1 MIHYYSCKIYSQFIM
16 KVHAFTLVVL
26 CSMLLS
32 TTCYCINPKFF
43 NPSKVPNDE
52 KPWDQA
58 QATWYG
64 TPDGAGSESGACS
77 YGKTVESPPISKLT
91 AAVGHYIFR
100 QGYGCGACYEVKC
113 TDNAAC
119 SGKPVTV
126 VVSDECPS
134 CSGYHFNLSG
144 AAFASIANPGQ
155 QDILHKLGQVNLQYR
170 RVSCSFGSSIAFTIG
185 ENSEPNKLE
194 LSMEYVNGDAD
205 VHIENGPEQGL
216 EISHV
221 WGATWSVF
229 AGGYSIQPP
238 FNFTLVQRYPNG
250 TKGKTILVPNVFTQY
265 WKIGQVYQSTINF

>member
-1 MIHYYSCKIYSQFIM
+1 M
-16 KVHAFTLVVL
+16 KVHTFTLVVL

-119 SGKPVTV
+119 SEKPVTV

-170 RVSCSFGSSIAFTIG
+170 RVSCSFGNSIAVRIG
-185 ENSEPNKLE
+185 ENSRPPTYMEA
-194 LSMEYVNGDAD
+194 SIEYVNGDAEYID
-205 VHIENGPEQGL
+205 L
-216 EISHV
+216 EVRDQSFLTV
-221 WGATWSVF
+221 SRVGGATWSFFF
-229 AGGYSIQPP
+229 AGYNLQPP
-238 FNFTLVQRYPNG
+238 MTLTLTQRYSNG
-250 TKGKTILVPNVFTQY
+250 TKGKTIQLPNIIPVD
-265 WKIGQVYQSTINF
+265 WKIGQLYQSKTNF

>member
-1 MIHYYSCKIYSQFIM
+1 MSKSGPKLATVARVKALTEVQTGMVLIFEGTEKLHLI
-16 KVHAFTLVVL
+16 LVLLL
-26 CSMLLS
+26 CVGM
-32 TTCYCINPKFF
+32 TIVIEMAP
-43 NPSKVPNDE
+43 PSSFRSKENADAE
-52 KPWDQA
+52 AKE
-58 QATWYG
+58 G
-64 TPDGAGSESGACS
+64 CGACS

-155 QDILHKLGQVNLQYR
+155 QDILRKLGQVNLQYR
-170 RVSCSFGSSIAFTIG
+170 RVSCSFGRSIAFRMG

-194 LSMEYVNGDAD
+194 VSMEYVNGDAD
-205 VHIENGPEQGL
+205 IHIENGPEQGL

-229 AGGYSIQPP
+229 AGGYAIQPP
-238 FNFTLVQRYPNG
+238 FNFTLVQRYPDG
-250 TKGKTILVPNVFTQY
+250 TKGKTILVPNIFTQD